1 MTSDGNLWKINAQNC
16 FQEASPLF
24 AFLVATRQYLKSPFY
39 LLHSLGKT
47 TDVFDLANRK
57 RKAWIFVKK
66 KSVIIIQN

>member
-24 AFLVATRQYLKSPFY
+24 AFLVITRQYLKSPFY

-47 TDVFDLANRK
+47 TDVFVLVNRK
-57 RKAWIFVKK
+57 RKGHCPVMRHTY
-66 KSVIIIQN
+66 NHT